1 MGLDV
6 IGVGWGR
13 TGTLSTKLALERLG
27 LGPCHHML
35 EVFGSD
41 PGHVRAWRAVAR
53 GEQVEFD
60 RLYAGYR
67 AAVDWPTVAF
77 WRQLI
82 DAYPEAK
89 VLLTRRDPDDWYESF
104 EATIRHGIP
113 PEHPGEDDDTA
124 AMLHEVL
131 VRHSFGG
138 ELGGREQLIRR
149 YEEHVAEVIATVPDD
164 RLLVWSVTE
173 GWPRLCRFLGVD
185 VPDEPFPRTNDREE
199 FGEIFAGDR
208 HGQDTET

>member
-27 LGPCHHML
+27 FGPCHHMI
-35 EVFGSD
+35 EVFGSGED
-41 PGHVRAWRAVAR
+41 HIRAWRDVTR
-53 GEQVEFD
+53 GEPVDLDE
-60 RLYAGYR
+60 LYVGYR
-67 AAVDWPTVAF
+67 SAVDWPTVAF
-77 WRQLI
+77 WRRVL
-82 DAYPEAK
+82 DTYPHAK
-89 VLLTRRDPDDWYESF
+89 VLLTEREPQAWYDSF
-104 EATIRHGIP
+104 ASTIRHGIP
-113 PEHPGEDDDTA
+113 PEHPGEGDPTA
-124 AMLHEVL
+124 AMLHEVV

-138 ELGGREQLIRR
+138 ELGSREQLVRR

-173 GWPRLCRFLGVD
+173 GWPRLCSFLGVD

-199 FGEIFAGDR
+199 FGRLFGGEAPR
-208 HGQDTET
+208 R